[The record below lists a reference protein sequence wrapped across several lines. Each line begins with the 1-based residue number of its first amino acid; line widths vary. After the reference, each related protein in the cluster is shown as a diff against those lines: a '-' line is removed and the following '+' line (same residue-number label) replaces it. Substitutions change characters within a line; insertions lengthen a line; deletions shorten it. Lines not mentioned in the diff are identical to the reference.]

1 MRLGDKQRLHARNM
15 TKLRAYLHA
24 QGWEMT
30 EGEAAV
36 ISPRKVYGVASA
48 DGPAIKMRPLVD
60 AEHRR
65 GSLHYKKLADDLN
78 LFVKGK
84 YIRSST
90 HPAYL
95 KLGRYWERLHPLC
108 AWGGRF
114 SDGNH
119 FSTMHGGKK

>member
-1 MRLGDKQRLHARNM
+1 MTLGQKQKLHAKNM

-36 ISPRKVYGVASA
+36 INPRKVWA
-48 DGPAIKMRPLVD
+48 PQKIKTKSQD
-60 AEHRR
+60 AEHMK

-114 SDGNH
+114 GDGNH
-119 FSTMHGGKK
+119 FSTMHAGKK